1 MSDTEQ
7 RIRELEEQLARE
19 VAARHELEQSLRES
33 DARFRSMARNLTEMV
48 LAYDMDRRLTY
59 VNPAVHTLTGYSLSD
74 LEKEHFICWV
84 HPDDRERMLGYWD
97 RLFEGHSFHEEEYR
111 LATKDGRIK
120 WMSASWGPLL
130 DDTGCQVG
138 VQGRER
144 EVTERRMAEETLRVR
159 EERYRTLFEDSPFPM
174 WEEDFSGVKKFIDEL
189 AARGVS
195 DIRGHLSSHR
205 GDAEECVRRIRVL
218 DVNRAARE
226 FYGATREQLVGDLN
240 RICDDAAYEV
250 ICQEIGALATQNSM
264 YRTEFET
271 PNLRGEMRTVT
282 MIVSIEPSP
291 GDWSRVIVSFF
302 DITDHKRL
310 EEQLLQSQKLESL
323 GRLAGGI
330 AHDFNNLL
338 MIITGYSDLL
348 LGDKA
353 LVAGVRS
360 GLSEIRNAGERGAE
374 LTQQLLAFSRK
385 QIGQPRAMSL
395 NSLIR
400 ESQGMLQR
408 VIGEDIE
415 LGVRLDGEAWTI
427 RADRGQIHQVLMNLV
442 INARE
447 AMPRGGELI
456 IETCNA
462 IEAEGEFLRLSVC
475 DTGVGM
481 DDRTRQHVF
490 EPFFTTKGVSKGTGL
505 GLATVFGVVTQ
516 AGGHVTVAS
525 QPGHGSAF
533 NLYFPRMSAVES
545 LDAEA
550 GAERMAVARVGG
562 GAAGGRSGGCA
573 AADQYHPGEHG
584 IRRAGGVRC
593 RPRDRGGAA
602 IRRGDPHDVD
612 GCDHARHERQGTGG
626 ADGAAAAADQGG
638 IYVGLYGPHHEP
650 RRGTGRLGGV
660 LTEAFHRGTVGR
672 HSTTCIGIVL
682 PPISE
687 GRFFAAF
694 ADDMR
699 EYMLDD

>member
-7 RIRELEEQLARE
+7 RNRELEEQLARE

-408 VIGEDIE
+408 VIGEDIK

-550 GAERMAVARVGG
+550 GAERMVSPVSGAVLLVEDQEDVLRLTSTILGNMGFDVLEACDADHAIAVAQRFDGDIRMMLTDVIMPGMNG
-562 GAAGGRSGGCA
+562 KELAERMARLRPQTKVVFMSGYT
-573 AADQYHPGEHG
+573 DR
-584 IRRAGGVRC
+584 IMS
-593 RPRDRGGAA
+593 RD
-602 IRRGDPHDVD
+602 
-612 GCDHARHERQGTGG
+612 
-626 ADGAAAAADQGG
+626 
-638 IYVGLYGPHHEP
+638 
-650 RRGTGRLGGV
+650 GV
-660 LTEAFHRGTVGR
+660 LDDSVEYLQKPFTAEQLGATVR
-672 HSTTCIGIVL
+672 RVL
-682 PPISE
+682 
-687 GRFFAAF
+687 G
-694 ADDMR
+694 
-699 EYMLDD
+699 